1 MKRKNLIAAG
11 IVLVLALCLGQ
22 SQAQTTNVPA
32 PGPVPVN
39 PVPPP
44 GPRPPQFRPRQP
56 HPFIM
61 RAMNDLRMVKA
72 DLQRSQDDFGG
83 HKNSAIEACEK
94 AMQEL
99 DAVLK
104 ATPPP
109 SPQQNP
115 PPPNGA
121 TSPLANP
128 RAPQSAVPPPS
139 GAPPAQP
146 QP

>member
-1 MKRKNLIAAG
+1 
-11 IVLVLALCLGQ
+11 
-22 SQAQTTNVPA
+22 
-32 PGPVPVN
+32 
-39 PVPPP
+39 
-44 GPRPPQFRPRQP
+44 
-56 HPFIM
+56 M
-61 RAMNDLRMVKA
+61 RTMNDLRMVKA

-99 DAVLK
+99 DAVMK
-104 ATPPP
+104 AIPPQP

-115 PPPNGA
+115 QAPGGA

-128 RAPQSAVPPPS
+128 RAPQPAVPPAS

-146 QP
+146 QQ